1 MKLESALAMLESVR
15 LMADDGQDSLAR
27 DAVALNIIH
36 ILVEFINN
44 DKIRSKVD
52 EIPF

>member
-1 MKLESALAMLESVR
+1 MKLDEALSMLDR
-15 LMADDGQDSLAR
+15 IRRMADDGQDSLAHEF
-27 DAVALNIIH
+27 VASNIIH

-44 DKIRSKVD
+44 DKIRGKVD

>member
-1 MKLESALAMLESVR
+1 MRLENALAMLESIR
-15 LMADDGQDSLAR
+15 LMADDDQDSIER
-27 DAVALNIIH
+27 EAVVLNIVH

-44 DKIRSKVD
+44 DKIREKVD